1 MEKRESLTGSKFH
14 PQPVSGEIPT
24 GRVRPLPSSG
34 TNRQTLIPTPRYPS
48 LTGQPGQVYQDDMRK
63 LGAAVGF
70 IVTLSGSPLW
80 AEDLPLT
87 RNVPIPDF
95 QNRTENTT
103 PYNFDAPPEG
113 MFRRIVLAEGFD
125 EELGFQRTH
134 EIVPV
139 KPTERFSA
147 GARPIFIV
155 FELHQH
161 YQSFQVFGRCYPED
175 VAGVDGTRAVAEDAM
190 YIALEDQTGY
200 LKLLPTENG
209 WKPGR
214 YKVEIHAGEQVNDM
228 SLMGTMRFTIAAP
241 DSGSSPAS
249 SH

>member
-1 MEKRESLTGSKFH
+1 MRERGLA
-14 PQPVSGEIPT
+14 VC
-24 GRVRPLPSSG
+24 
-34 TNRQTLIPTPRYPS
+34 LIVVLYN
-48 LTGQPGQVYQDDMRK
+48 
-63 LGAAVGF
+63 
-70 IVTLSGSPLW
+70 SPLG

-87 RNVPIPDF
+87 RNVPIPGF
-95 QNRTENTT
+95 QNRTETVT

-125 EELGFQRTH
+125 EEIGFQRTH

-139 KPTERFSA
+139 TPTERFPA
-147 GARPIFIV
+147 GAKPIFIV

-161 YQSFQVFGRCYPED
+161 YQSFQVFSRCYPEPE
-175 VAGVDGTRAVAEDAM
+175 AGTAAQPVVAEDAM

-200 LKLLPTENG
+200 LTLLPAEGG

-228 SLMGTMRFTIAAP
+228 SLMGTMRFTIMAAAESNP
-241 DSGSSPAS
+241 SPTGR
-249 SH
+249 

>member
-1 MEKRESLTGSKFH
+1 MRSVCALVCPIVLLSSSL
-14 PQPVSGEIPT
+14 V
-24 GRVRPLPSSG
+24 
-34 TNRQTLIPTPRYPS
+34 
-48 LTGQPGQVYQDDMRK
+48 
-63 LGAAVGF
+63 
-70 IVTLSGSPLW
+70 W

-95 QNRTENTT
+95 QNRTESAK

-113 MFRRIVLAEGFD
+113 MFRHIVLAEGFD

-139 KPTERFSA
+139 KPTEWFSA

-175 VAGVDGTRAVAEDAM
+175 VAGVDGERVVAEDAM

-200 LKLLPTENG
+200 LKLFPTDSS

-214 YKVEIHAGEQVNDM
+214 YKVEIHAGEQINDM
-228 SLMGTMRFTIAAP
+228 SLMGTMRFTITATAE
-241 DSGSSPAS
+241 SEVPARNQ
-249 SH
+249 